1 MVKDLIRQIMTLFV
15 VVLFLVGCSQ
25 EAVQEPA
32 EVTINDRTGDTEAVE
47 REAAVETVERAY
59 ERYNHFVSFFEAT
72 PTREDG
78 IPYVTIPG
86 FRTRGELSEW
96 LLEEMSE
103 AVVSRLLTFYDVQE
117 TPEGLRMPMDYLDRH
132 MEPNLVERS
141 WLDDQ
146 RLLLSVTD
154 GYGDTFQVIHRF
166 SVSKGHHRLNT
177 PPGIGRLEYVRGQNL
192 WSVESV
198 LYDRS
203 VEIRYPL
210 FFDTL
215 WEPVQPLNDLIL
227 EGVDETYQRF
237 GAERDTYE
245 ILWSEVKVDFVGDTL
260 VTVETMDYSYYRQA
274 NHPNRAV
281 TVRILDRQT
290 GGSIDIHDIFKRN
303 SGYTLLINDQIIAEI
318 ANRPEDY
325 YEIESDVFTGN
336 EVISLTEY
344 GLKVIYQ
351 TYDVAPYAFGNPTFT
366 VAYEDLMPYLTDAF
380 KERMGL

>member
-1 MVKDLIRQIMTLFV
+1 MQKIMALLLLL
-15 VVLFLVGCSQ
+15 VLFTGCAA
-25 EAVQEPA
+25 EEVQEPA
-32 EVTINDRTGDTEAVE
+32 EVTINDRSAAPEPLD
-47 REAAVETVERAY
+47 RETAVETVERAY
-59 ERYNHFVSFFEAT
+59 KRYNHFVSFFDET

-78 IPYVTIPG
+78 VPYVTIPG
-86 FRTRGELSEW
+86 FRTRDELSDW
-96 LLEEMSE
+96 LLEVMSE

-117 TPEGLRMPMDYLDRH
+117 TPEGLRMPMDYLNRH

-141 WLDDQ
+141 WLDDR

-166 SVSKGHHRLNT
+166 SVTGDHHRLNT
-177 PPGIGRLEYVRGQNL
+177 PPGIGRLDYVKDQNV

-215 WEPVQPLNDLIL
+215 WEPIQPLNDLIL
-227 EGVDETYQRF
+227 EGVDATYQRF
-237 GAERDTYE
+237 GVERNPYE
-245 ILWSEVKVDFVGDTL
+245 ILWSEVKVDFIGETL

-281 TVRILDRQT
+281 SVRILDRQS
-290 GGSIDIHDIFKRN
+290 GEALGIHDIFKRN
-303 SGYTLLINDQIIAEI
+303 SGYTLLINDRIIEEI
-318 ANRPEDY
+318 ADRPQDY
-325 YEIESDVFTGN
+325 YEIESDVFTGD
-336 EVISLTEY
+336 EVVSLTGY

-366 VAYEDLMPYLTDAF
+366 IPYEDLMPYLTDAF
-380 KERMGL
+380 IERMGLS